1 MFTDSI
7 DSNVELLRELIA
19 GLPPERRRMAAKAGM
34 AIEKT
39 WNGLIKDNP
48 KNPAVALGAA
58 FVIYLLAQR
67 LGEAPEQGGGQDKQL
82 IQLLS

>member
-1 MFTDSI
+1 MFSDSV
-7 DSNVELLRELIA
+7 DANVELLRELIS
-19 GLPPERRRMAAKAGM
+19 GLPPERRRQAKKAGM
-34 AIEKT
+34 AMEKT
-39 WNGLIKDNP
+39 WNDLIKDNP

>member
-7 DSNVELLRELIA
+7 DENVELLRELI
-19 GLPPERRRMAAKAGM
+19 GGIPSERRQQAKKAAA

-39 WNGLIKDNP
+39 WNDLIRDNP

-58 FVIYLLAQR
+58 FAIYMLAQR
-67 LGEAPEQGGGQDKQL
+67 LGEAPEQGGSDKKL